1 MLRSTGP
8 VFPDAGSFFIFPV
21 WYDGANVRCYMLAV
35 VKFPSDRE
43 VEEMEDNVS
52 EEVDM
57 LFDYLDERTEQ
68 GGEPSEILMAM
79 VIVVKMVANATGD
92 IEMLH

>member
-1 MLRSTGP
+1 
-8 VFPDAGSFFIFPV
+8 
-21 WYDGANVRCYMLAV
+21 
-35 VKFPSDRE
+35 
-43 VEEMEDNVS
+43 
-52 EEVDM
+52 M

-68 GGEPSEILMAM
+68 GGEPSDILMAM